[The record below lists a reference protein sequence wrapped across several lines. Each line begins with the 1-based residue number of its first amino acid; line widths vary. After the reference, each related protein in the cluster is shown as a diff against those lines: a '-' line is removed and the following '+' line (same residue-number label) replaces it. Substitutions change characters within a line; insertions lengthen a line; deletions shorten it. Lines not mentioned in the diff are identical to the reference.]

1 MKILWT
7 DIAEQ
12 DLSEIIEFI
21 AINNLNV
28 ATRILR
34 EIKNRVSSLNEN
46 SAQGRIVPE
55 LKKYNIVSYREL
67 ILTPWRIL
75 YKIEKSAV
83 FILCVMDSRR
93 NIEDILLNRLL
104 RGEIR

>member
-12 DLSEIIEFI
+12 DLSEIIEYI
-21 AINNLNV
+21 AEDSITV
-28 ATRILR
+28 AVRILR
-34 EIKNRVSSLNEN
+34 EIKNRASALISNP
-46 SAQGRIVPE
+46 AQGRIVPE
-55 LKKYNIVSYREL
+55 LRNYNIVTYREL
-67 ILTPWRIL
+67 ILTPWRII
-75 YKIEKSAV
+75 YKLEKNAI

-104 RGEIR
+104 R